1 MSAASDSPLVLIADD
16 DPGLRILCAAALE
29 ETGFQVMEAAD
40 GRQALADFQ
49 RIRPD
54 LVILDVDMP
63 LVNGFEVCSTLRSTA
78 SGSTTPILIM
88 TGLDDLSSIERAFD
102 VGATDFITKPIQP
115 VLLGHRA
122 KYLVRASQAQA
133 GIRLLDRAEAAS
145 RSEPHDVDGP
155 IDRTVI
161 EGLRGMRRREQ
172 SILSQV
178 INAYLYGSPPLIE
191 RLREAASKRDDA
203 ELQQAAHALKSSSS
217 NVGARHLSELCKRLE
232 EEARAGDIE
241 DAVVR
246 ISRIESEFQRVHV
259 ALMPE
264 LEQDAD

>member
-1 MSAASDSPLVLIADD
+1 MSAASDSSLVLIADD

-29 ETGFQVMEAAD
+29 DAGFRVAEAGD

-49 RIRPD
+49 RIHPD
-54 LVILDVDMP
+54 LLILDVDMP

-78 SGSTTPILIM
+78 SGSATPILIM
-88 TGLDDLSSIERAFD
+88 TGLDDLTSIERAFD

-122 KYLVRASQAQA
+122 KYLVRAGQAQA
-133 GIRLLDRAEAAS
+133 GIRLLDRVEAMS
-145 RSEPHDVDGP
+145 RSEPHDVEGP

-178 INAYLYGSPPLIE
+178 INAYLYGSPPLLD
-191 RLREAASKRDDA
+191 RLREAASKGDA
-203 ELQQAAHALKSSSS
+203 EELQQAAHALKSSSN
-217 NVGARHLSELCKRLE
+217 NVGARYLSELCKGLE
-232 EEARAGDIE
+232 DKARTGDIE
-241 DAVVR
+241 DPVVR
-246 ISRIESEFQRVHV
+246 VARIESEFQRVHV

-264 LEQDAD
+264 LEQDD

>member
-1 MSAASDSPLVLIADD
+1 MSAEPRPLVLIADD
-16 DPGLRILCAAALE
+16 DAGLRILCGAALE
-29 ETGFQVMEAAD
+29 DAGFQVAEAAD
-40 GRQALADFQ
+40 GREALADFQ

-63 LVNGFEVCSTLRSTA
+63 LVTGFEVCSALRNTA

-88 TGLDDLSSIERAFD
+88 TGLDDLTSIEQAFN

-133 GIRLLDRAEAAS
+133 GIRLLDRAEAVS
-145 RSEPHDVDGP
+145 RSEALDVDGP
-155 IDRTVI
+155 IDMTVI
-161 EGLRGMRRREQ
+161 EGLRGMKRQEQ

-178 INAYLYGSPPLIE
+178 INAYLYGSPPLID
-191 RLREAASKRDDA
+191 RLREAASKGDDA
-203 ELQQAAHALKSSSS
+203 GLQHAAHALKSSSA

-232 EEARAGDIE
+232 DEARAGDIE

-246 ISRIESEFQRVHV
+246 VARIESEFQRVHV

-264 LEQDAD
+264 LEQDVD